1 MSAPPAPCTLCIDPL
16 SQQTRSPVALADE
29 VIAITGAGGGIGAG
43 PARNQR
49 QQPH

>member
-1 MSAPPAPCTLCIDPL
+1 MAPGNKA
-16 SQQTRSPVALADE
+16 
-29 VIAITGAGGGIGAG
+29 IAITGAGDGIGAG